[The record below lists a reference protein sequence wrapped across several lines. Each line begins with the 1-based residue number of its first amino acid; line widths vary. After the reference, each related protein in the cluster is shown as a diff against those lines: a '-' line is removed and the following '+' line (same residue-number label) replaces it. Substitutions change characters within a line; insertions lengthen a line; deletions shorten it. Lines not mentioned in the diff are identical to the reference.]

1 MLPLHLQKTSL
12 AGDLCKRTMAIC
24 ALLQRR
30 AFEGGFDGLWG
41 RARGAVFGCY
51 ESLAELCA
59 EGDHTPPVEVTRG
72 QDGFVVRELV
82 ERLRKIERSDPPFL
96 EVPRDYRRG
105 SRWAEPQL
113 VAEIAYGNWT
123 SDQVMR
129 HPKFLGLRED
139 KPAPEV
145 RLE

>member
-82 ERLRKIERSDPPFL
+82 ERLRKIERDEPPFAS
-96 EVPRDYRRG
+96 VPRGYIGG
-105 SRWAEPQL
+105 SR
-113 VAEIAYGNWT
+113 
-123 SDQVMR
+123 
-129 HPKFLGLRED
+129 
-139 KPAPEV
+139 
-145 RLE
+145 